1 MKFAA
6 HVFVRRAA
14 MVAVAGFALAFAQG
28 ASAQNNP
35 LAGTWKLDPTKSA
48 GPARYQS
55 ATLSFADGT
64 QMTIDGVDARGNPVK
79 GSFAAVPDGKQH
91 PITGMGTYDAGAW
104 SQANPSTV
112 SYQYFKGKGIVVLG
126 TRVLSADGSTL
137 TFREN
142 IYDDKGK
149 QTATSVLVF
158 QNPDVKVASANK
170 PAAQPQVPE
179 APKPVLNPQETE
191 AVAALDKND
200 NDGAIKLFT
209 AIIDSNQKTPMLY
222 YDYGSRGIAY
232 LRKDQKDQALADFDA
247 AIKLKPDDGDSH
259 LRRGAIKLEK
269 MDYQAAIDDLTIAID
284 KDPMNPD
291 AYNMRSFAYYRI
303 QDTPKGA
310 ADTEKACALKKDYCV
325 N

>member
-1 MKFAA
+1 
-6 HVFVRRAA
+6 
-14 MVAVAGFALAFAQG
+14 MVAVAGIALAFAQG

-35 LAGTWKLDPTKSA
+35 LAGTWKLDPTKST

-79 GSFAAVPDGKQH
+79 ATFAAVPDGKQH
-91 PITGMGTYDAGAW
+91 PITGIGAYDAGSW
-104 SQANPSTV
+104 TKANESTV

-126 TRVLSADGSTL
+126 TRALSADGSTL
-137 TFREN
+137 TFHEN
-142 IYDDKGK
+142 IYDDRGK
-149 QTATSVLVF
+149 QTGTSVLVF

-170 PAAQPQVPE
+170 PAAQAQPQAPA
-179 APKPVLNPQETE
+179 APKSVLTPQETE

-200 NDGAIKLFT
+200 NDGAIKMFT
-209 AIIDSNQKTPMLY
+209 AIIDSKQQTPMLY
-222 YDYGSRGIAY
+222 FDYGSRGIAC
-232 LRKDQKDQALADFDA
+232 LRNDQKDQALADFDA

-259 LRRGAIKLEK
+259 LRRGAIKLER
-269 MDYQAAIDDLTIAID
+269 MEFQAAIDDLTIAID